1 MVYRNFRDLKI
12 SALGLGCMRFPLKSD
27 DKTDIDQDAVQEM
40 FDYAM
45 ANGINYYDTAWPYH
59 GGASEICVG
68 KALSKYPRDSY
79 YLATK
84 FPGFDESA
92 MKNVPGIFEKQLE
105 KCAVDYFDFYL
116 CHNVAEKN
124 IDWFLSEEY
133 GVMDYLL
140 SQKRNGRIR
149 HLGFSTHGS
158 LKTMQR
164 FLDAYGHEL
173 EFCQIQLNYLDW
185 DLQNAK
191 AKVDLIRSYGL
202 AVWVME
208 PVRGGRLA
216 VLPEEHMAVLRSM
229 RPWETAPGWAFRFLQ
244 GIDGVGVVLSG
255 MSNMEQLR
263 ENIKTFAQLQP
274 LNPDEQA
281 ALHNIAED
289 MIRKNAVPCTGC
301 NYCTE
306 YCPQSLPIPS
316 IMKLYNEKS
325 ADVPIPGPKDCIG
338 CRSCERVCPQ
348 GIMISEIMEKYA
360 STL

>member
-1 MVYRNFRDLKI
+1 
-12 SALGLGCMRFPLKSD
+12 
-27 DKTDIDQDAVQEM
+27 
-40 FDYAM
+40 
-45 ANGINYYDTAWPYH
+45 
-59 GGASEICVG
+59 
-68 KALSKYPRDSY
+68 
-79 YLATK
+79 
-84 FPGFDESA
+84 
-92 MKNVPGIFEKQLE
+92 
-105 KCAVDYFDFYL
+105 
-116 CHNVAEKN
+116 
-124 IDWFLSEEY
+124 
-133 GVMDYLL
+133 
-140 SQKRNGRIR
+140 
-149 HLGFSTHGS
+149 
-158 LKTMQR
+158 
-164 FLDAYGHEL
+164 
-173 EFCQIQLNYLDW
+173 
-185 DLQNAK
+185 
-191 AKVDLIRSYGL
+191 
-202 AVWVME
+202 
-208 PVRGGRLA
+208 
-216 VLPEEHMAVLRSM
+216 MAVLRSM